1 MEGGQSSRSQD
12 FLGASTVSKSS
23 CSLGPGG
30 QFVGVGGKRQAA
42 VMGSCHHSPVSW
54 GLVSWTRKASSPGQ
68 PGARQGLWVPG
79 RWVKIQ
85 SHCSDQRGQGS
96 YGSKGLM
103 WAGPMYRVPGRKT
116 AVCWAQVAGQVLGTP
131 GSKLRTRSRT
141 CPWMEVKSLIFGE
154 GMTRAGSGLRV
165 EGGEIWLS
173 CWATVLNAHRR
184 SQN

>member
-1 MEGGQSSRSQD
+1 MEGGRSSRSQD
-12 FLGASTVSKSS
+12 FLGASTVSRSS
-23 CSLGPGG
+23 CSLGPAGR
-30 QFVGVGGKRQAA
+30 FMEVGGKRQAA
-42 VMGSCHHSPVSW
+42 VMGSCHHSPVSR

-68 PGARQGLWVPG
+68 PRARQGLWVPT

-96 YGSKGLM
+96 YGSKGLT
-103 WAGPMYRVPGRKT
+103 WAGPMYWVPGRKT
-116 AVCWAQVAGQVLGTP
+116 AVCWAQVAGQVLATP
-131 GSKLRTRSRT
+131 GSKLRTRSKT
-141 CPWMEVKSLIFGE
+141 YPWMEVKSLIFGE

-173 CWATVLNAHRR
+173 CWATVLNAHRS